1 MDLPVVSQ
9 ARYDS
14 SDVQNSPNCKG
25 KTRLRIRET
34 IYHWA
39 DECAEPLFWLV
50 GPAGTGKSTIAR
62 TIADTF
68 HHKKRLG
75 AGYFFKRGER
85 DRNDTTRLFLT
96 LVAQFAKTIPYFR
109 SCLEKSLSGLD
120 KNTVEKK
127 GLAIQ
132 FEKLL

>member
-14 SDVQNSPNCKG
+14 SDVQNSPNCK
-25 KTRLRIRET
+25 
-34 IYHWA
+34 
-39 DECAEPLFWLV
+39 V